1 MTYLDSNKE
10 EPQFKKTDAKNLF
23 KGASH
28 FRKILELARSVLST
42 VFMINVQTYATFK

>member
-1 MTYLDSNKE
+1 MTYLESNKE

-28 FRKILELARSVLST
+28 FRKFWNWPEVYCLLSL
-42 VFMINVQTYATFK
+42 